1 MSIIVL
7 SRFWHSIWSALI
19 IMLFCSVSY
28 ADDLAKT
35 SQNPVGNIIS
45 VPIEYWH
52 YDGIGKDS
60 TADALVAKPVY
71 PVSFSEVTLINRFII
86 PYVSLDATATNTD
99 LGQYAFPSIDSDTN
113 GLGNIQYQG
122 LMTPAAPGKVIWGLG
137 PVLDLPTH
145 TGSLG
150 SEKWSA
156 GAAALVLTM
165 PGDWVLGALVQNM
178 WSFAGPS
185 DEADVN
191 KMVLQYFVNYNIS
204 NGWYLTSSPIIT
216 SDWEKES
223 SNRWTVPF
231 GGGFGKLTRFGKQP
245 VDFKVQAFSNVEQP
259 AGGPDWS
266 MMFSVKFLFPTS

>member
-1 MSIIVL
+1 MTRL
-7 SRFWHSIWSALI
+7 WCSIWTLLI
-19 IMLFCSVSY
+19 CFMVYSVGY
-28 ADDLAKT
+28 AEDLAKT

-52 YDGIGKDS
+52 YDGIGEDS
-60 TADALVAKPVY
+60 SADALVIKPVY
-71 PVSFSEVTLINRFII
+71 PVSFSKLTLINRFIL
-86 PYVSLDATATNTD
+86 PYTSLDASASDAD
-99 LGQYAFPSIDSDTN
+99 LGQYTIPAHDSDTD

-122 LMTPAAPGKVIWGLG
+122 LLTPASPGKVIWGLG
-137 PVLDLPTH
+137 PVFDLPTH

-165 PGDWVLGALVQNM
+165 PGDWVLGTLVQNM

-191 KMVLQYFVNYNIS
+191 KMTFQYFVNYNLT

-216 SDWEKES
+216 SDWEKDS

-231 GGGFGKLTRFGKQP
+231 GGGIGKLATFGKQP
-245 VDFKVQAFSNVEQP
+245 VDFKLQAFSNVEKP
-259 AGGPDWS
+259 DGGPDWS
-266 MMFSVKFLFPTS
+266 MMFAVKFLFPK